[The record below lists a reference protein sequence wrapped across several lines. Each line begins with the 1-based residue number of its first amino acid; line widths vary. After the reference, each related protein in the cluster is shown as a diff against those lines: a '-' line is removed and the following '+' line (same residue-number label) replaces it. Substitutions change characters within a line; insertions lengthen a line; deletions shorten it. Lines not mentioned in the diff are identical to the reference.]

1 MQAITKSENS
11 QAILWVLAGTALF
24 SIVFASG
31 KFAEGVASP
40 LQVMFLRYISGFALL
55 LVLAFRFRAKHTTYR
70 SKKAK
75 THFIRAILGCYG
87 GVAIVYAS
95 ANMPILDATAI
106 SLLYVI
112 FIIALGIIFLRER
125 ISKFHWGAIIIS
137 SIGAGVV
144 MISRGA
150 FQNFNLSYLWPAAIA
165 IAGALLIAAE
175 AILIR
180 TLSQAESPMTVLLY
194 VNFFGICL
202 VILPASSTWISTEI
216 IDNLPFLLLGPVAIS
231 AQYCIIR
238 GYRIAKVSVLG
249 PIDYTWLGF
258 AGLIGFIFFDELP
271 TLGVILGTALIA
283 IGGIALTFLKTDE

>member
-1 MQAITKSENS
+1 MEAIRKSDNGQAV
-11 QAILWVLAGTALF
+11 LWVLGGTALF
-24 SIVFASG
+24 SVVFASG

-40 LQVMFLRYISGFALL
+40 LQVMFLRYISGFILL
-55 LVLAFRFRAKHTTYR
+55 SVLAFHLRDKHITYR
-70 SKKAK
+70 SRKAK
-75 THFIRAILGCYG
+75 THFLRAILGCYG

-125 ISKFHWGAIIIS
+125 ISKLHWGAIIIS
-137 SIGAGVV
+137 SVGACVV

-150 FQNFNLSYLWPAAIA
+150 FQNFNFSYLWPAAIA
-165 IAGALLIAAE
+165 MAGALLIAAE

-180 TLSQAESPMTVLLY
+180 TLSQAESAMTVLLY

-202 VILPASSTWISTEI
+202 VALPASSTWISTEI

-258 AGLIGFIFFDELP
+258 AGIIGFVFFDEIP
-271 TLGVILGTALIA
+271 TIGVVLGTILIA
-283 IGGIALTFLKTDE
+283 IGGIALMFLQTEE